1 MLFNRL
7 PVKLKSPELKKLFM
21 NCVDQKAYEFIA
33 KKVSN
38 SSGDIRVAFDL
49 MKSGLSTYAE
59 EIKKNPVEDARL
71 TVQWMVEI
79 HAEKTSSKV
88 AQILQ
93 KLPRQDLIVLSAA
106 VVLFEEREEEG
117 ATLHVL
123 FQETEMEC
131 DVRGQPKIE
140 MR

>member
-1 MLFNRL
+1 
-7 PVKLKSPELKKLFM
+7 
-21 NCVDQKAYEFIA
+21 
-33 KKVSN
+33 
-38 SSGDIRVAFDL
+38 

-93 KLPRQDLIVLSAA
+93 KLPR
-106 VVLFEEREEEG
+106 
-117 ATLHVL
+117 
-123 FQETEMEC
+123 
-131 DVRGQPKIE
+131 
-140 MR
+140 